1 MALHR
6 PKERVS
12 AGDTFL
18 VAHPYNHLNVVCSD
32 PAADASKVL
41 LVSITTFRPK
51 EDESCI
57 LVKGDHPFIKHNSCM
72 RYKDARVASVA
83 QIRALLDG
91 GLLTR
96 REPVSV
102 ELLARIR
109 DGAGDS
115 DFLPEEYRRL
125 LQSQGL
131 IPASEPSAEPAP
143 PSNSPAQRNCPG

>member
-1 MALHR
+1 MALPR
-6 PKERVS
+6 PKDPVS

-18 VAHPYNHLNVVCSD
+18 VAPPFHHLNVVCSD
-32 PAADASKVL
+32 PVADPSKVL

-57 LVKGDHPFIKHNSCM
+57 LVKGDHPFIKHKSCM

-83 QIRALLDG
+83 QIRTLLNG
-91 GLLTR
+91 GQMTR

-109 DGAGDS
+109 DGAAKS

-131 IPASEPSAEPAP
+131 IPASDPSTKPAP
-143 PSNSPAQRNCPG
+143 PFGSPH

>member
-6 PKERVS
+6 PQETVN

-18 VAHPYNHLNVVCSD
+18 VAHPYNHLHVVCSD
-32 PAADASKVL
+32 PTADASKVL
-41 LVSITTFRPK
+41 LLNITTFRPK

-57 LVKGDHPFIKHNSCM
+57 LMKGDHPFIKHKSCI

-83 QIRALLDG
+83 QIQTLLNG
-91 GLLTR
+91 GQMSR
-96 REPVSV
+96 REPVSA

-109 DGAGDS
+109 DGAGVS

-125 LQSQGL
+125 LQGQGL
-131 IPASEPSAEPAP
+131 IPPSEPSTEPEP
-143 PSNSPAQRNCPG
+143 PSEPLH

>member
-6 PKERVS
+6 PQQPVN

-18 VAHPYNHLNVVCSD
+18 VAHPYKHLHVVCSD
-32 PAADASKVL
+32 PAADTSKVL
-41 LVSITTFRPK
+41 LLSITTFRPK

-57 LVKGDHPFIKHNSCM
+57 LVKGDHPFITHKSCI

-83 QIRALLDG
+83 QIRTLLNG
-91 GLLTR
+91 GQMTR
-96 REPVSV
+96 REPVSA

-109 DGAGDS
+109 EGAEKS

-131 IPASEPSAEPAP
+131 IPASDPSTEPAP
-143 PSNSPAQRNCPG
+143 PSEPLP